1 MFHCSSC
8 NYQSN
13 RKFNVKLHI
22 NRLHNDEQTTIIQ
35 INITQTHTQTTSEG
49 TQTTLE
55 NTQTTSES
63 TSITPLNKVQT
74 VSIGTQTSLEDII
87 LSTDKNIEKIC
98 EKCWKNFKTA
108 HGFRKHKNICKGVSN
123 ILECHFCHHVF
134 ACQQSKSKHLKICKI
149 RKMQEHN
156 DNENKQNV

>member
-13 RKFNVKLHI
+13 RKFNVKMHI
-22 NRLHNDEQTTIIQ
+22 NRLHIGEETTIIQ
-35 INITQTHTQTTSEG
+35 INTTLSQITSENIQTTSEN

-55 NTQTTSES
+55 NTL
-63 TSITPLNKVQT
+63 ITPLNIIQT
-74 VSIGTQTSLEDII
+74 VSIGTQTSLEDIL
-87 LSTDKNIEKIC
+87 LSSDKNIEKIC